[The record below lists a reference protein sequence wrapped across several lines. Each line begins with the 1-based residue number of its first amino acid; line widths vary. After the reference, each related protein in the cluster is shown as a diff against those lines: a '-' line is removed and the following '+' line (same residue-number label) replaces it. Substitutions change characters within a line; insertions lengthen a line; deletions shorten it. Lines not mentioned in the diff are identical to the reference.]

1 MVRSFFVGLILIAAI
16 SPATAQKA
24 REHLPAING
33 VEFGSTFAA
42 AREKLGHDFE
52 ADTDPDDDKV
62 KTLLGGPV
70 PFNGANYMFNY
81 TFGGAGERLT
91 TVYAQNIN
99 SRDFAVCRANWSTAM
114 SGLTAQFGKPEEMS
128 EDFGTRRVPSDHYR
142 SRRLLRNA
150 RRWLYGSADQ
160 SRRMNKRHA
169 PSRNGSCR
177 QSGRSVAE

>member
-1 MVRSFFVGLILIAAI
+1 MLRSFIVSSILIAAI
-16 SPATAQKA
+16 SPAAAQKA

-62 KTLLGGPV
+62 KTLLGGPA
-70 PFNGANYMFNY
+70 PFNGASYMFNY
-81 TFGGAGERLT
+81 TFDGAGERLT

-128 EDFGTRRVPSDHYR
+128 EDFGTQTQFG
-142 SRRLLRNA
+142 NA
-150 RRWLYGSADQ
+150 TFKFDDGSAITGLLLGCILQ
-160 SRRMNKRHA
+160 ITYERT
-169 PSRNGSCR
+169 PSKK
-177 QSGRSVAE
+177 